1 MSLNEN
7 NRTENG
13 HTSSA
18 PKKLTVLVVEPFET
32 PYVKELDPSLQALQS
47 EVGGDIEVCYPY
59 RDPVGLV
66 LNEEGKLIGLEPNRS
81 LRDEHG
87 EMYDVVAGPFLV
99 VGLGQ
104 NDFVSLSQEM
114 IQKYTDHF
122 RHPELFIQLAEQIVS
137 IPLDTDKIHA
147 AAHRTAQEEKPS
159 VRRQLM
165 DAQKERGRGK
175 GADWSSRR
183 RTEPDLNK

>member
-18 PKKLTVLVVEPFET
+18 PKKLTVLVVEPFKT
-32 PYVKELDPSLQALQS
+32 PYVKEIDHGLQALQS

-59 RDPVGLV
+59 KDPVGLV

-87 EMYDVVAGPFLV
+87 AMYDVVAGPFLV

-104 NDFVSLSQEM
+104 SDFISLSQEM
-114 IQKYTDHF
+114 IQKYTEHF
-122 RHPELFIQLAEQIVS
+122 RHPELFIQINEQIVS
-137 IPLDTDKIHA
+137 IPLDADKLHA

-159 VRRQLM
+159 VRRQLT
-165 DAQKERGRGK
+165 DAQKDRDRRK
-175 GADWSSRR
+175 GADRPSHWRKAL
-183 RTEPDLNK
+183 DLDK

>member
-1 MSLNEN
+1 MSLNKN
-7 NRTENG
+7 NRTENR
-13 HTSSA
+13 HPSSA
-18 PKKLTVLVVEPFET
+18 PEKLTVLVVEPFKA
-32 PYVKELDPSLQALQS
+32 PYVKEIDHGLQALQS

-59 RDPVGLV
+59 KDPVGLV

-104 NDFVSLSQEM
+104 SDFVSLSQEM
-114 IQKYTDHF
+114 IQKYSDHF
-122 RHPELFIQLAEQIVS
+122 RHPELFIQINEQIVS
-137 IPLDTDKIHA
+137 IPLDADRMHA
-147 AAHRTAQEEKPS
+147 AAHRTAHEEKPS
-159 VRRQLM
+159 VHRQLT
-165 DAQKERGRGK
+165 DAQKRGNRRK
-175 GADWSSRR
+175 MTDRPSRR